1 MSTPITWR
9 NVTGPSLAD
18 AAKPLAYAQSAF
30 SGGFDAL
37 NTALKGFQSDQEK
50 IWKQEDAQAT
60 QDVLSKIYG
69 ADTLDKFNA
78 LKATGGLDQAIA
90 ANGAR
95 IDRAAVNALLDG
107 RVGTLQTRD
116 KDNAAYALD
125 LKTREQSPIFRQ
137 IQALAIS
144 NPPAA
149 RKLLNDNPGLVKE
162 FELAKL
168 IDEQGQLLTERTY
181 KANDEAFKEQKRPV
195 ELQQLRSSI
204 AANDSTRALNNAQK
218 TLAMQQSLANNIT
231 KLDNA
236 ITSAQETWNSAAGQK
251 SINETLNSFKDPADR
266 EYASQM
272 LKVIE
277 TDPKY
282 NSLTAPQV
290 VQAINA
296 NMREGWWD
304 KKWFGGQQDDFRKTI
319 DSMLPQA
326 ISLAKDRETLLSNL
340 RTQQAVANAQYNQ
353 FMGIPTPTSAPAPA
367 VSPAASPVAAA
378 PGAPARPT
386 AASLGMSYQPLPG
399 TPQELANRAL
409 VAQLDKAAEQQK
421 VVDSAKPAEQAKEA
435 RRQEISWLTTNEV
448 AVLKPREAQDI
459 LSKYQDVL
467 PGGANGRLARAL
479 RQRL

>member
-78 LKATGGLDQAIA
+78 LKAAGGLDQAIA

-125 LKTREQSPIFRQ
+125 LRTREQSPIFRQ

-149 RKLLNDNPGLVKE
+149 QELLNQNPGLVKE

-168 IDEQGQLLTERTY
+168 IDEQGQLLKERTY
-181 KANDEAFKEQKRPV
+181 KADEEAFKKQKRPV
-195 ELQQLRSSI
+195 ELEQLRSSI

-251 SINETLNSFKDPADR
+251 VINDTLNSFKDPADR

-272 LKVIE
+272 LKVLE
-277 TDPKY
+277 SNPDY
-282 NSLTAPQV
+282 NKLTAPQI

-296 NMREGWWD
+296 NMREGWAD
-304 KKWFGGQQDDFRKTI
+304 KRWFGNQKEDFRQTI
-319 DSMLPQA
+319 NSMLPEA
-326 ISLAKDRETLLSNL
+326 FTLAKDRETLLSTL
-340 RTQQAVANAQYNQ
+340 RSQRAIADAQYNK
-353 FMGIPTPTSAPAPA
+353 FMGIPNAVPVPEKPASAVTTPST
-367 VSPAASPVAAA
+367 VVDT
-378 PGAPARPT
+378 PARPT
-386 AASLGMSYQPLPG
+386 AASLGMNYQPLQGAPK
-399 TPQELANRAL
+399 ELVDRVLAAR
-409 VAQLDKAAEQQK
+409 LDEAGKQQKAAE
-421 VVDSAKPAEQAKEA
+421 SAKPAEAAKEA

-448 AVLKPREAQDI
+448 AVLKPSEAQDI

>member
-37 NTALKGFQSDQEK
+37 SNALKGFQGEQEK

-60 QDVLSKIYG
+60 QDVLSKIYA
-69 ADTLDKFNA
+69 ADSLDKFNA
-78 LKATGGLDQAIA
+78 LKSTGVLDQAIA

-125 LKTREQSPIFRQ
+125 LNTREQAPIFRQ

-149 RKLLNDNPGLVKE
+149 RELLNQNPGLIKE
-162 FELAKL
+162 FELSKL
-168 IDEQGQLLTERTY
+168 IDEQGQLLKERTY
-181 KANDEAFKEQKRPV
+181 KADEEDFKKQKRPV
-195 ELQQLRSSI
+195 ELQELRSSI

-277 TDPKY
+277 SDPKY

-353 FMGIPTPTSAPAPA
+353 FMGIPMPTAAPAPA
-367 VSPAASPVAAA
+367 ESPTAPPVTAA

-409 VAQLDKAAEQQK
+409 VAQLDKVAEQQK

-448 AVLKPREAQDI
+448 AVLKPSEAQDI